1 MPATEGNIKMSK
13 LQKDIDGTLWF
24 QPPPS
29 KPSLVQEAPP
39 LKEGSNLTA
48 VWFTDASSH
57 RENNEQKYRAV
68 ALEVA
73 TGERL
78 IERGKSSAQVGELRA
93 LLLAAQHDASY
104 IYTDSYA
111 VFKGATE
118 WICHWAANDWQV
130 NRVPVWETN
139 SWKQLLEIEERDLHI
154 GWVKGHVCSNS
165 IAAQFNQ

>member
-1 MPATEGNIKMSK
+1 MSK
-13 LQKDIDGTLWF
+13 LKKDIDETLFF
-24 QPPPS
+24 QSPPS
-29 KPSLVQEAPP
+29 KPSPIQEARL
-39 LKEGSNLTA
+39 LKEGSNLTG

-57 RENNEQKYRAV
+57 QENNERKYKAV

-78 IERGKSSAQVGELRA
+78 IETGKGSAQVGELRA
-93 LLLAAQHDASY
+93 VLLAMQHGTSY
-104 IYTDSYA
+104 IYTNSYA

-118 WICHWAANDWQV
+118 WIGHWAANDWQV